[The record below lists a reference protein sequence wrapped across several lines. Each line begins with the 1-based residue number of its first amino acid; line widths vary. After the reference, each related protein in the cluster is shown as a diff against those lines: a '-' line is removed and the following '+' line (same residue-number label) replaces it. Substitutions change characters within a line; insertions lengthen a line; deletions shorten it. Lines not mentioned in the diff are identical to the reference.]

1 MNLFKYK
8 HLNTFMIANNTKI
21 GRIFKDVPIVAT
33 PDDDNDNDGNN
44 DDDDERMTIRGVN
57 L

>member
-1 MNLFKYK
+1 
-8 HLNTFMIANNTKI
+8 MIANNTKI

-33 PDDDNDNDGNN
+33 QDYDNDNDGNN
-44 DDDDERMTIRGVN
+44 DDDDDERMTILGVN

>member
-1 MNLFKYK
+1 
-8 HLNTFMIANNTKI
+8 MIANNTKI

-33 PDDDNDNDGNN
+33 PGDDNDNDGNN
-44 DDDDERMTIRGVN
+44 DDDDESMTILGVN